1 MADSITPPGVV
12 RRHKKMTRT
21 SSRPDSVSSDG
32 GWTVTDITDS
42 SPATEKTYKDKKA
55 ATGNFH
61 KLSDDVIGIVLES
74 MDKQSRARLAQT
86 SSVWKEHVRLYDT
99 RCFTKKIAALQ
110 RAGVDVSVKSFED
123 AMDHLEVTVKSIN
136 AKIAWLERLL
146 FLSAERH
153 VSANGIAKKV
163 TKMQNGQRV
172 VEFFRQTVE
181 KTVIRDKD
189 GREREEGVPM
199 DRMIRIWTSGFDVI
213 TDEPM
218 GHERDTIE
226 ESRYNITNR
235 TVVTLAYDCSGMIK
249 RYENHGRFVE
259 GFNVVFPISEETYTG
274 DLLGDNLVLHRT
286 GDLPASTKWSVYGAV
301 EYVRY
306 CINGKNHRSDDKPAI
321 TEYFEN
327 GQLKAYSFC
336 DIEGRLHRTG
346 NEPAEIEKYR
356 DGRVKKA
363 VYAIHGAFHRQGHNN
378 PAVASYYSNGNPEMF
393 EFYINGIR
401 NRTLTGENEYRRL
414 APTTSGFYETG
425 TPKMYSFTRNGANV
439 NPRIRI
445 LKNGRMTEF
454 AFPHTV
460 NITRDGDIESVV
472 YAPELASINH
482 LKAKNRDLLAILR
495 NQGLNF

>member
-1 MADSITPPGVV
+1 
-12 RRHKKMTRT
+12 
-21 SSRPDSVSSDG
+21 VSSDG
-32 GWTVTDITDS
+32 GWIVTDITDS
-42 SPATEKTYKDKKA
+42 SPATKKASEDKKA

-86 SSVWKEHVRLYDT
+86 SSVWKERVRLYDT

-123 AMDHLEVTVKSIN
+123 AIAHLGVTVKSVN
-136 AKIAWLERLL
+136 SKIAWLERLL

-153 VSANGIAKKV
+153 VSANGITTNV
-163 TKMQNGQRV
+163 TEIQNGQRV

-181 KTVIRDKD
+181 KTMVRDKD

-213 TDEPM
+213 TDESM

-226 ESRYNITNR
+226 ESRYNVTNR

-249 RYENHGRFVE
+249 RYENHGRFVM

-306 CINGKNHRSDDKPAI
+306 CINGENHRSDGKPAI

-327 GQLKAYSFC
+327 GDISKCVWPNHADPGKMSSVEYYETGQLKACSFR

-356 DGRVKKA
+356 DGKLKRA

-401 NRTLTGENEYRRL
+401 NRTLTGENEHRRL
-414 APTTSGFYETG
+414 VPTTAGFYETG
-425 TPKMYSFTRNGANV
+425 TPKMYSFTRNGAIV

-445 LKNGRMTEF
+445 LKNGRMAEF

-460 NITRDGDIESVV
+460 NITKDGDIESVV

-482 LKAKNRDLLAILR
+482 LKAKNREILAILR